1 MFKREKSF
9 DKRLL
14 ESQKLYE
21 KFPNH
26 CPVICEKLFPEY
38 DPDKTL
44 VKTKYLVS
52 LDISFSRFI
61 YNVRKQSILSK
72 HTALF
77 FFINNIIPP
86 LNSLFS
92 TLYDSYKE
100 NDGFLYIT
108 YTTENVFG

>member
-9 DKRLL
+9 TERLF
-14 ESQKLYE
+14 ESQKLYQ

-26 CPVICEKLFPEY
+26 CPVICEKFSPEY
-38 DPDKTL
+38 DPDTTL
-44 VKTKYLVS
+44 VKTKYLVK
-52 LDISFSRFI
+52 LDIPFRRFI
-61 YNVRKQSILSK
+61 YQVRKQLTLSK

-77 FFINNIIPP
+77 FFINNIMPP
-86 LNSLFS
+86 INSLFS
-92 TLYDSYKE
+92 TLYEYHKE